1 MVGNRRLGGLYLVK
15 VSFFGIRWITN
26 DSSSSL
32 TSSNVLL
39 FETKR
44 ISPAQFSGQ
53 F

>member
-1 MVGNRRLGGLYLVK
+1 MVENRRLGGLYLVK

-32 TSSNVLL
+32 TSVLL